1 MTQTAAAADRDL
13 LDIIFGPAT
22 DAQTY
27 LNLLYLLLSFPLGI
41 AYFVFLITGLSL
53 GAGLLVIFVGVPIL
67 IGVLFAC
74 QGLGAFERLMA
85 RSMLHLSIPSP
96 PAPVSGPGLWP
107 KLKAL
112 FGDATTWKSF
122 FYLLLKFPFGIAAF
136 VVLVTAFSVSLALI
150 LAPLTYGTLSMDFG
164 LWRVDSKDEATI
176 WCLIGV
182 VLLLVSFHLVNG
194 LAFVWGR
201 FAQMM
206 LGPDSAAG
214 RNPLQQPDQS
224 VSPTVAHS

>member
-1 MTQTAAAADRDL
+1 MSQTAVAADRDL

-22 DAQTY
+22 ERQTY

-41 AYFVFLITGLSL
+41 AYFVFLTTGLSL
-53 GAGLLVIFVGVPIL
+53 GTGLLVVFVGVPIL
-67 IGVLFAC
+67 IGVFFAC
-74 QGLGAFERLMA
+74 LGLGAFERRMA
-85 RSMLHLSIPSP
+85 SSMLHLSIPSP
-96 PAPVSGPGLWP
+96 PVLVSGPGLSA

-122 FYLLLKFPFGIAAF
+122 FYLLLKFPFGVAVF

-150 LAPLTYGTLSMDFG
+150 LAPLTYSTLSMDFG

-206 LGPDSAAG
+206 LGPDHATG
-214 RNPLQQPDQS
+214 N
-224 VSPTVAHS
+224 

>member
-1 MTQTAAAADRDL
+1 MSQTATATDRDL

-27 LNLLYLLLSFPLGI
+27 RNLFYLLLSFPMGI
-41 AYFVFLITGLSL
+41 AYFIFLTTGLSL
-53 GAGLLVIFVGVPIL
+53 GTGLLVIYVGVPIL
-67 IGVLFAC
+67 IGMLYAF
-74 QGLGAFERLMA
+74 QGLGAFERRVANSLL
-85 RSMLHLSIPSP
+85 RLGIPSP
-96 PAPVSGPGLWP
+96 PRLPSEPGLWP

-112 FGDATTWKSF
+112 FGDTTTWKSF

-136 VVLVTAFSVSLALI
+136 VVLVTAFSMSLALV
-150 LAPLTYGTLSMDFG
+150 LAPLTYGTLSLDFG

-182 VLLLVSFHLVNG
+182 VLLLASFHLVNG

-206 LGPDSAAG
+206 LGPDHAAG
-214 RNPLQQPDQS
+214 N
-224 VSPTVAHS
+224 

>member
-1 MTQTAAAADRDL
+1 MSQTATAADRDL

-27 LNLLYLLLSFPLGI
+27 RNLFYLLLSFPLGI
-41 AYFVFLITGLSL
+41 AYFVFLITGISL
-53 GAGLLVIFVGVPIL
+53 GTGLLVVFIGVPIL
-67 IGVLFAC
+67 IGMLFAC
-74 QGLGAFERLMA
+74 QGLGAFERGTA
-85 RSMLHLSIPSP
+85 RSLLRLGIPSP
-96 PAPVSGPGLWP
+96 SPRASEPGLWP

-112 FGDATTWKSF
+112 LGDTTTWKSF

-136 VVLVTAFSVSLALI
+136 VVLVTAFSTSMALI
-150 LAPLTYGTLSMDFG
+150 LAPLTYGTLSLDFG

-182 VLLLVSFHLVNG
+182 VLLLASFHLVNG

-206 LGPDSAAG
+206 LGPDHAAG
-214 RNPLQQPDQS
+214 R
-224 VSPTVAHS
+224 